1 MSIGQIYLFDN
12 LLLKRRLLM
21 LADVKHILLGHWGTT
36 PGKISFMFTG
46 GCVERLHRTISGKAG
61 RISKGERAK
70 TSSG

>member
-1 MSIGQIYLFDN
+1 
-12 LLLKRRLLM
+12 M
-21 LADVKHILLGHWGTT
+21 LADVKHILLGHWGMT